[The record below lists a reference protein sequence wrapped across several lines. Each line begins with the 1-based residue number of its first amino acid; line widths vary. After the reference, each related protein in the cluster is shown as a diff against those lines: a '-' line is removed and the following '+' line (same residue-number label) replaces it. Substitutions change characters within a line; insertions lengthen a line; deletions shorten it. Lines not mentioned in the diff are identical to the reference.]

1 MVKKFV
7 VFVALATLFV
17 SCKKASSP
25 GCPYTESSTV
35 APAAEIAAVQS
46 YCNSSGHSAAVQ
58 HSSGIFYEI
67 GAAGSGS
74 TPSVCSVVNVKYAGY
89 LTSGYNFQTNS
100 TGYSNYLGA
109 LIQGWQKGIPLIK
122 AGGSITLFIPPSLG
136 YGSQEQRND
145 VGVVIIPANSILIFT
160 IQLVAVQ

>member
-1 MVKKFV
+1 MVRKLFV
-7 VFVALATLFV
+7 IVSLTILFV

-25 GCPYTESSTV
+25 SCPYTESSAV
-35 APAAEIAAVQS
+35 APASEVAALQA
-46 YCNSSGHSAAVQ
+46 YITANHPLAVQ
-58 HSSGIFYEI
+58 HPSGIFYEI
-67 GAAGSGS
+67 GVAGSGS
-74 TPSVCSVVNVKYAGY
+74 TPSVCSLVNVKYAGY

-122 AGGSITLFIPPSLG
+122 AGGSITLYIPPSLG
-136 YGSQEQRND
+136 YGNQEQRND

-160 IQLVAVQ
+160 IQLVSVQ